1 MDSSQ
6 GKNPDRRQQARNI
19 TLAVMAGS
27 VGCVTLVIV
36 LAAVGGGLLLDRQ
49 FNTKPAFTL
58 GLLLVSIPVSL
69 VAMFAIVRAAVS
81 RIKAQT
87 DASKSDST
95 EGSDLGRN
103 QTA

>member
-1 MDSSQ
+1 MDNAP
-6 GKNPDRRQQARNI
+6 GKNPDRRQAAKNL

-49 FNTKPAFTL
+49 FDSKPAFTL

-69 VAMFAIVRAAVS
+69 VAMFAIVRAAVG
-81 RIKAQT
+81 RIKSAT
-87 DASKSDST
+87 DAGKTDSV